1 MYTFPAGI
9 TCFLL
14 EVSTGIYFPI
24 LEVVYS
30 HNMLKDQCVTF
41 SQNPKNKSYQL
52 TIVPDSESNVRPT
65 VRLLHCAF
73 ILTHRLN
80 VCNVQC
86 TVSMLGKYMTKLSVL
101 YKPKLVEVSGKVR
114 SIITLGG
121 FH

>member
-1 MYTFPAGI
+1 
-9 TCFLL
+9 
-14 EVSTGIYFPI
+14 
-24 LEVVYS
+24 
-30 HNMLKDQCVTF
+30 MLKDQCVTF